1 MFRPAPPVP
10 CRGDGLGAG
19 DYEPDVDALPEPE
32 RGGAPSGGAPDPDG
46 GVLPVPDVDPL
57 PMLGQFLEEPELE
70 PEPVGEL
77 EEPVPEFPEPLLPV
91 FELDEGAV
99 GGDEPELLPELP
111 VVVDVVAALATSAP
125 PARSPEVRAP
135 TASTLRRRICM
146 VALPFVSWDAGPFG
160 PVPQT
165 MRLKSECDRRMT

>member
-1 MFRPAPPVP
+1 MEASGAASFRFP
-10 CRGDGLGAG
+10 CWDSSWRS
-19 DYEPDVDALPEPE
+19 
-32 RGGAPSGGAPDPDG
+32 RNWSR
-46 GVLPVPDVDPL
+46 
-57 PMLGQFLEEPELE
+57 
-70 PEPVGEL
+70 EPVAEL

-91 FELDEGAV
+91 FELDKGAV
-99 GGDEPELLPELP
+99 GGDEPKLLPELP

-135 TASTLRRRICM
+135 TASTLRGRICM

-165 MRLKSECDRRMT
+165 MRPQI